1 MSLNYFFLLK
11 IKLLIPNTTAGL
23 LIGKAGAY
31 IKLIKDESGA
41 FVQISSKQTDLP
53 ERIVI
58 IEGEPDKRNKALQM
72 VIRKIADDPQ
82 HNSVTNLN
90 YSSISNGVDSYG
102 NNLTNQNGHNQSN
115 NQNAKF
121 DFNSAAHYLGLVLFK
136 QKFKN
141 FTYLIRAFLKNI

>member
-1 MSLNYFFLLK
+1 M
-11 IKLLIPNTTAGL
+11 
-23 LIGKAGAY
+23 IGKAGAY

-102 NNLTNQNGHNQSN
+102 NNQNGPNQTN

-136 QKFKN
+136 QK
-141 FTYLIRAFLKNI
+141 LINSKI